1 LAVEGQCRPGTG
13 FSVKWR
19 TERNVMGKFRVGLS
33 LVVASL
39 LGMVVPGVV
48 AVPVQ
53 ADPGGA
59 VGVERYLNSVRHN
72 PARLRSFLLD
82 LPKGGDLHNHLS
94 GASSTELLISLA
106 AQDGLC
112 IDTTT
117 FVAAAGPCG
126 AGQRPATDTSTDPA
140 FYRAMLMSWSME
152 GFQPGSGES
161 GHDHFFATFGKFGAV
176 TGAHRVELLADVV
189 DRAGRQ
195 NEQYLESMLT
205 RQGGALF
212 TLSQQV
218 TFTEDFAA
226 MRAQVLAGGLAGIVA
241 AAGTE
246 IAADE
251 GRYRT
256 ILGCGTAAASPGCG
270 VTLRY
275 LQQVNRNNPPNVVFT
290 FMVSAFELAAA
301 GDRTV
306 ALNLVSPEEGEVSI
320 RDYRLHM
327 RMLDFLRSV
336 YPTGHI
342 TLHAGELVAGLV
354 KPEELTY
361 HIREAVLTGH
371 AERIGHGVDVLGE
384 DNWPGLM
391 RTMADRH
398 VMVEINLTSNDQI
411 LEVSGREH
419 PFTRYRA
426 FRVPV
431 TLSTDDE
438 GVSRINLTHEYQRAT
453 TDYHLRYRDL
463 KTLARTS
470 LEHAFLAGASL
481 WRSQD
486 TFLPAAPCAH
496 DRLGT
501 PHPSPNC
508 QALLASSQKATLQ
521 WQQEAKFTAF
531 EHRYG

>member
-1 LAVEGQCRPGTG
+1 MRI
-13 FSVKWR
+13 
-19 TERNVMGKFRVGLS
+19 GLS
-33 LVVASL
+33 LVVAGL
-39 LGMVVPGVV
+39 LGAVVPGAV
-48 AVPVQ
+48 AVAGP
-53 ADPGGA
+53 ADPDGM
-59 VGVERYLNSVRHN
+59 VGVERYLNSVRHD
-72 PARLRSFLLD
+72 PARLRSFLFD
-82 LPKGGDLHNHLS
+82 LPKGGDLHSHLS
-94 GASSTELLISLA
+94 GAASTELLISLA
-106 AQDGLC
+106 ARDALC

-117 FVAAAGPCG
+117 FVAAGGPCG
-126 AGQRPATDTSTDPA
+126 AGQRPAADTATDPA
-140 FYRAMLMSWSME
+140 FYRAVLMSWSME
-152 GFQPGSGES
+152 GFQPGQGES

-176 TGAHRVELLADVV
+176 TGPHRVELLADVL

-205 RQGGALF
+205 RQGSALF
-212 TLSQQV
+212 ALSQRV

-226 MRAQVLAGGLAGIVA
+226 MRAQVLSGGIMAGIA
-241 AAGTE
+241 AATGAE
-246 IAADE
+246 ITTDE
-251 GRYRT
+251 ASYRSL
-256 ILGCGTAAASPGCG
+256 LGCGLPAASPGCG

-275 LQQVNRNNPPNVVFT
+275 IQQVNRNNPPNVVFT
-290 FMVSAFELAAA
+290 FMVSAFELSAA
-301 GDRTV
+301 DHRTV

-327 RMLDFLRSV
+327 RMLDYLRGV

-342 TLHAGELVAGLV
+342 TLHAGELVPGLV

-384 DNWPGLM
+384 DGWPALM
-391 RTMADRH
+391 RTMADQH
-398 VMVEINLTSNDQI
+398 VMVEINLTSNEQI

-419 PFTRYRA
+419 PFPRYRA

-438 GVSRINLTHEYQRAT
+438 GVSRIDLTHEYQRAT

-470 LEHAFLAGASL
+470 LDHAFLDGTSL
-481 WRSQD
+481 WRDQD
-486 TFLPAAPCAH
+486 TFLPAAPCAR
-496 DRLGT
+496 DRLGA
-501 PHPSPNC
+501 PAPSPSC
-508 QALLASSQKATLQ
+508 QALLAGSPKASLQ

-531 EHRYG
+531 ERRYS